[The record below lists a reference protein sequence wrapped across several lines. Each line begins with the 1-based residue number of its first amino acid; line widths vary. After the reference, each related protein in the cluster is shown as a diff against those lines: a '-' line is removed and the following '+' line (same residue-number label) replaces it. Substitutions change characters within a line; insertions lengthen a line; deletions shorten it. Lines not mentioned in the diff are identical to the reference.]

1 MASIGN
7 VVQTGST
14 VTVYDGNNR
23 YLWSR
28 SVGSGP
34 KDGVTGYTASQV
46 NLRSG
51 NTITS
56 YSADN
61 RYLSSRTCS

>member
-1 MASIGN
+1 MPIGN
-7 VVQTGST
+7 VVQKGNT
-14 VTVYDGNNR
+14 VTVYDENNR

-28 SVGSGP
+28 GVGNGP

-46 NLRSG
+46 NIRNG

-56 YSADN
+56 YGADN
-61 RYLSSRTCS
+61 RYISSRGC